1 MQTQINP
8 ALAAAMTLE
17 RAAQV
22 GEFQP
27 MTPQGQP
34 TVAAQLMQRA
44 MPPSVPQVAQQAGLA
59 GQIQA
64 MQQQQAQQAL
74 MQQAMAN
81 RPPAGI
87 EGLNPQMGN
96 FADGGIVG
104 RIPGY
109 AVAGVAEDEQKRL
122 AQIRSEY
129 EQEVGKFT
137 DDVPY
142 VPGGTTKKISTEEG
156 SESEDA
162 ETPLPEAG
170 LAGLA
175 TSSAPAI
182 KAMRD
187 VAAAR
192 AQLPVTA
199 DPRQALQKGLELR
212 DISNQFA
219 QATGNNP
226 NMIADQITEM
236 ENLFRRRDEM
246 LSKRMSE
253 YQTERETGALPRF
266 LTSFRQMKGQ
276 PIGEGFVSG
285 TQGMQQFT
293 EGMSSRIREIEDLK
307 MQAEALKMEKVN
319 ALRSQKYNSDMG
331 FFDKAMQDQQK
342 IIDNDRALNAT
353 QMKLAEEV
361 ARLHS
366 AEARTYA
373 QVKERAERPTK
384 PQNVY
389 VKSTYINNQG
399 QRVAVMSDGSEK
411 TLGSTLDVNSKIASL
426 IARREK
432 DDLEFKDEP
441 EEKKKAWAYGRLA
454 IESPTARA
462 PAPSAAP
469 AAPGASA
476 TLPQSALAQLKEN
489 EVTKFANGQEWTLQ
503 NGQPKRVK

>member
-44 MPPSVPQVAQQAGLA
+44 MPPSVPQIAQQAGLGA
-59 GQIQA
+59 QIQA

-87 EGLNPQMGN
+87 EALNPQMGN

-192 AQLPVTA
+192 AKLPVTA
-199 DPRQALQKGLELR
+199 DPRQAMQKGLELR
-212 DISNQFA
+212 QVSNEFA

-246 LSKRMSE
+246 LSKRMGE
-253 YQTERETGALPRF
+253 YQTERETGALPQF
-266 LTSFRQMKGQ
+266 LMNFRQMKGQ

-285 TQGMQQFT
+285 TRGMQQFT
-293 EGMSSRIREIEDLK
+293 EGMSSRIREIEDLR
-307 MQAEALKMEKVN
+307 MQAESLKMEKVN

-342 IIDNDRALNAT
+342 IIENDRALNAT
-353 QMKLAEEV
+353 QMRLAEEV
-361 ARLHS
+361 AKLHS
-366 AEARTYA
+366 QEARTAA

-384 PQNVY
+384 QQNVY
-389 VKSTYINNQG
+389 VKSTYTNNQG
-399 QRVAVMSDGSEK
+399 QRVAIMSDGSEK
-411 TLGSTLDVNSKIASL
+411 TLGSTLEVNNRIATL
-426 IARREK
+426 IANQEK
-432 DDLEFKDEP
+432 ANVQFRKLP
-441 EEKKKAWAYGRLA
+441 EEDKKKWATERLA
-454 IESPTARA
+454 LGEVTPA
-462 PAPSAAP
+462 PAPAP
-469 AAPGASA
+469 AQVARPTTQAEFDA
-476 TLPQSALAQLKEN
+476 LPKGTRYINPADGKEYAKN
-489 EVTKFANGQEWTLQ
+489 
-503 NGQPKRVK
+503 